1 MSEDNKE
8 PWRELC
14 EQASKKQ
21 DPEELM
27 RLTKERSSASR
38 NPSHGKGRRAMIWEE
53 RATADLE
60 VAAVTRTDRV

>member
-14 EQASKKQ
+14 EQASKEQ

-27 RLTKERSSASR
+27 RLTKEIIRLKEPKPR
-38 NPSHGKGRRAMIWEE
+38 QGPPSNDLGGEGDGLIWK
-53 RATADLE
+53 
-60 VAAVTRTDRV
+60 